1 MAWVEHEYADAGK
14 LAEAVADLL
23 HAECVNAVAARGH
36 ATLAL
41 AGGKTPLPIYHR
53 LAARTLAWS
62 SVSLLPTDER
72 CVPHTHPACNLREIR
87 AAFAGA
93 HDVRIEAITPEDGD
107 ADRSLTFAQAVLGRH
122 PDAFDVVMLGMG
134 ADGHTASLFPGAA
147 GLATALE
154 PNSRLNACRIDP
166 TPLPPEAPFSR
177 ISLTAARLLR
187 ARSIHLVIT
196 GPVKR
201 DVLRAA
207 QRDLDS
213 LRYPIG
219 AILHAPGNS
228 LHIHWSP

>member
-23 HAECVNAVAARGH
+23 HAECVNALAARGH

-41 AGGKTPLPIYHR
+41 AGGKTPLPIYHG

-107 ADRSLTFAQAVLGRH
+107 ADHSLTFAETVLGGRQ
-122 PDAFDVVMLGMG
+122 DAFDTVVLGMG
-134 ADGHTASLFPGAA
+134 ADGHTASLFPGAV
-147 GLATALE
+147 GLAAALE
-154 PNSRLNACRIDP
+154 PNSSLNVCRIDP
-166 TPLPPEAPFSR
+166 IPLPPEAPFPR
-177 ISLTAARLLR
+177 ISLTVARLRR
-187 ARSIHLVIT
+187 ARSMHLVIT
-196 GPVKR
+196 GQAKR
-201 DVLRAA
+201 DVLRRA
-207 QRDLDS
+207 QAEPDA

-219 AILHAPGNS
+219 AILHAPGNL